1 MSYRSILAETV
12 TFVGYNGD
20 SGEAYY
26 ARPTTDGKFPGIV
39 VIHHMPGWDEWII
52 EVVRKFAHHG
62 YAAIAP
68 HLYFRNG
75 PGSLSITHNLSS
87 DDGAQLNVREAR

>member
-12 TFVGYNGD
+12 TFAGHNGD

-39 VIHHMPGWDEWII
+39 VIHHHAGL
-52 EVVRKFAHHG
+52 G
-62 YAAIAP
+62 
-68 HLYFRNG
+68 
-75 PGSLSITHNLSS
+75 
-87 DDGAQLNVREAR
+87 

>member
-26 ARPTTDGKFPGIV
+26 ARPISDGKFPGIV

-62 YAAIAP
+62 HAAIAP
-68 HLYFRNG
+68 HLYF
-75 PGSLSITHNLSS
+75 S
-87 DDGAQLNVREAR
+87 